1 MVLHVLVI
9 GNEAVAVVGLHLLLH
24 ASDSVDL
31 GALVGDEVQLFL
43 GDLTLQYGHVLLVEG
58 VREGIVDGIGGLDL
72 VALDQQNSEDEQDI
86 LARKQHLVQF
96 KARKAGDEAGQSH
109 VGDFEE
115 LFPLPQG
122 ASSRRAA
129 VEQGR
134 PYPED
139 HRNQPHEQENG
150 GEVGQ
155 TAAED
160 VDGVVAGEADL
171 GVHDGEDIEQAQG
184 AVDIQIV
191 GEVDKEVH
199 AADDKSREVGHGVVA
214 EQEGGGEDHR
224 TQGEQGQHLDEQGQT
239 QILAHRNDVGA
250 EQVIV
255 KDLNVIGQGREAELH
270 PKQDQGGG
278 REGQHGNHDYRQH
291 VRKLGQHGGEP
302 SPLGSA
308 DDGIGT
314 VLLFVQQK
322 SRDED
327 KQKQDEADI
336 AVGVGEIVVPANV
349 PLDFQGDVFAYGVNV
364 NHVILIAVV
373 VAVLAHAEGHVL
385 DLGGLGAGNDLI
397 VFFDAGHVYVVLDV
411 TEIAVGTVILLD
423 LLPNFVVVLGPVVLN
438 GQGGQIHPVHHG
450 IHGHLHLHLGEPLG
464 VGVQG
469 VHFGEE
475 CLGILLV
482 AGKDLLNGGQLLGG
496 QVCLGGGRDAHD

>member
-1 MVLHVLVI
+1 MKL
-9 GNEAVAVVGLHLLLH
+9 
-24 ASDSVDL
+24 
-31 GALVGDEVQLFL
+31 
-43 GDLTLQYGHVLLVEG
+43 
-58 VREGIVDGIGGLDL
+58 
-72 VALDQQNSEDEQDI
+72 
-86 LARKQHLVQF
+86 
-96 KARKAGDEAGQSH
+96 KARKAGDEARQSH
-109 VGDFEE
+109 VGDLEE
-115 LFPLPQG
+115 LFPLPQR
-122 ASSRRAA
+122 ASTRRAA

-134 PYPED
+134 PDTED
-139 HRNQPHEQENG
+139 HRDQPHEQENG
-150 GEVGQ
+150 GKVGQ
-155 TAAED
+155 TAAEH

-199 AADDKSREVGHGVVA
+199 AADDKPREVGHGVVA
-214 EQEGGGEDHR
+214 EQEGGGEDDCPQR
-224 TQGEQGQHLDEQGQT
+224 KQGQHLDEQRQT
-239 QILAHRNDVGA
+239 QILTYGDDVGA

-255 KDLNVIGQGREAELH
+255 KDLDVVGQGRKAELS

-278 REGQHGNHDYRQH
+278 REGQHGDDDHR
-291 VRKLGQHGGEP
+291 QHGGELSQHGGQP
-302 SPLGSA
+302 SPLGGA
-308 DDGIGT
+308 DDGVSA

-349 PLDFQGDVFAYGVNV
+349 PFDLQGDVFAHGVNV
-364 NHVILIAVV
+364 DDVILIAVV
-373 VAVLAHAEGHVL
+373 VAVRAHAEGHVL
-385 DLGGLGAGNDLI
+385 DLGGLGACNNLVI
-397 VFFDAGHVYVVLDV
+397 LFNAGHVYVVLDV
-411 TEIAVGTVILLD
+411 AEIAVGSVVFLD

-450 IHGHLHLHLGEPLG
+450 VHGHLHLYLGEPLG

-482 AGKDLLNGGQLLGG
+482 AGKDLLDGGQLLGG
-496 QVCLGGGRDAHD
+496 QVCVGGGRDAHDRDRRQDGIDGKHEEEEKYDEAVAEDFFEFVFNHRNSLPKLCFLYNYGS